1 MNEGREDPWN
11 VKNEI
16 SRETVTYGNIR
27 RSMKRGR
34 KKKKNDILLRL
45 VEFSTILSILVLSF

>member
-34 KKKKNDILLRL
+34 KKKNDILLRL